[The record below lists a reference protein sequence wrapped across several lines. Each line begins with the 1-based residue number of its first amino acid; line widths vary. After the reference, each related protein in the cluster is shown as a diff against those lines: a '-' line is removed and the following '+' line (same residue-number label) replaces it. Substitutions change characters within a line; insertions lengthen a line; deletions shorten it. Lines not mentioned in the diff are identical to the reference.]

1 MLDPWAIAAIG
12 LLVLACPFSMCV
24 ALDSWLPNRHERARI
39 RAARAERMLRE
50 ETDTEMGER

>member
-1 MLDPWAIAAIG
+1 MAAIG
-12 LLVLACPFSMCV
+12 MLVMACPFSMCV

>member
-1 MLDPWAIAAIG
+1 MLDPWAMAAIG
-12 LLVLACPFSMCV
+12 MLVMACPFSMCV
-24 ALDSWLPNRHERARI
+24 ALDSWLPNCHERARI

>member
-1 MLDPWAIAAIG
+1 
-12 LLVLACPFSMCV
+12 MCV